1 MTTRKFETEVN
12 QLLNLIIHSLY
23 SHKEIFLRELI
34 SNSSD
39 ALDKLKFLNLT
50 DEEYK
55 ILRKK
60 GTETP
65 FSGKYANFKKKGIY
79 ICAGCGNELFSSDVK
94 YDSGSGWPSFYA
106 PVSKDKIKLKS
117 DKSLG
122 MDRTEV
128 LCSKCSG
135 HLGHVFN
142 DGPAPTGLRFCI
154 NSKAL
159 HFKREE

>member
-1 MTTRKFETEVN
+1 MKKTK
-12 QLLNLIIHSLY
+12 
-23 SHKEIFLRELI
+23 K
-34 SNSSD
+34 SD
-39 ALDKLKFLNLT
+39 EEWKKVLS

-60 GTETP
+60 GTELP

-79 ICAGCGNELFSSDVK
+79 KCAGCGNELFSSDVK
-94 YDSGSGWPSFYA
+94 YDSGSGWPSFNA
-106 PVSKDKIKLKS
+106 PISNDKIELKN
-117 DKSLG
+117 DKSFG
-122 MDRTEV
+122 MNRTEV

-154 NSKAL
+154 NSAAL
-159 HFKREE
+159 HFKDKK